1 MTLPHIKASPPM
13 TPPIIGPRV
22 LLLLFEV
29 CFSVELATV
38 DAEDEVPAASLVALT
53 VGDDGVELAVAD
65 RVDDVELVSTA
76 TEEDG
81 EVLVVEDVG
90 VAKN

>member
-1 MTLPHIKASPPM
+1 MTLPHTKANPPM

-22 LLLLFEV
+22 LLLLVEV
-29 CFSVELATV
+29 CFSVELAT
-38 DAEDEVPAASLVALT
+38 EDVEGEVPAASLVALT

-65 RVDDVELVSTA
+65 REGDVERVSTA

-81 EVLVVEDVG
+81 EVLVVDDVG
-90 VAKN
+90 VA